1 MMIPRKIN
9 KTDYDGVSVMK
20 TIPFE
25 KTNRPFPRLNCQK
38 NQSRSFT
45 PETPEN
51 RISLQNV
58 IVLNCFNIMETFLAS
73 KPQIENEKFLQFY
86 KTNPFTTSKRAPA
99 SSTHHP
105 FMLEYDSNAILTYK
119 RMCCE

>member
-1 MMIPRKIN
+1 MFPEVLLMMILRKIN
-9 KTDYDGVSVMK
+9 KTNYDGMSVLK

-45 PETPEN
+45 PETSEN

-58 IVLNCFNIMETFLAS
+58 IVLNCFNIMETILAS
-73 KPQIENEKFLQFY
+73 KPQIENEKYLQFY
-86 KTNPFTTSKRAPA
+86 KTNLFTSYKRAPA

-105 FMLEYDSNAILTYK
+105 FMLE
-119 RMCCE
+119 

>member
-1 MMIPRKIN
+1 MIPRKIN
-9 KTDYDGVSVMK
+9 KTDYDGVSVLK

-45 PETPEN
+45 PEPSEN
-51 RISLQNV
+51 RISLQNI
-58 IVLNCFNIMETFLAS
+58 IVLNCFNIMETILAS
-73 KPQIENEKFLQFY
+73 KSRIENEKFLQFY
-86 KTNPFTTSKRAPA
+86 KTNPFTSSKRAPA

-105 FMLEYDSNAILTYK
+105 FMLEYDSKAILTSK
-119 RMCCE
+119 RTCCE